1 MEINDRLRM
10 LSRIV
15 EPEGTVVTLT
25 LDLSKAGILPPAARV
40 FLKDQVHDHLLS
52 EARPPSVQHTLKNLL
67 KRLVHFVEQDL
78 RPESNGLFLV
88 AGPTV
93 WEPMEVRVPLRN
105 FIHVGRTAY
114 LAPLLEAASRA
125 PRALVFRLDPERAR
139 IDEIHLAGNRTV
151 RVLESR
157 ERGGRRSA
165 SKKTGYPGRGGAEQD
180 LQQRHAGEM
189 ARALIRETAAATSSL
204 GGEPPVEAIYLVGRK
219 EHLKAFAEALPAD
232 LRGRLVHGGPLV
244 RSVSGLPA
252 AVIADLEHRAG
263 ARRELEVQGFEE
275 ARAEG
280 LKAALGP
287 RDVLE
292 HLYEDKVSRI
302 FLDAED
308 PIPGVVCKSCGS
320 RTPGLVERCHFCSED
335 VVPTSIT
342 QEVVAYAL
350 ANPPLAV
357 TFVPPGTGWLR
368 DLGGM
373 AAVLCVKGMR
383 RKAVVAGRG

>member
-1 MEINDRLRM
+1 
-10 LSRIV
+10 
-15 EPEGTVVTLT
+15 
-25 LDLSKAGILPPAARV
+25 
-40 FLKDQVHDHLLS
+40 
-52 EARPPSVQHTLKNLL
+52 
-67 KRLVHFVEQDL
+67 
-78 RPESNGLFLV
+78 
-88 AGPTV
+88 
-93 WEPMEVRVPLRN
+93 
-105 FIHVGRTAY
+105 
-114 LAPLLEAASRA
+114 
-125 PRALVFRLDPERAR
+125 
-139 IDEIHLAGNRTV
+139 
-151 RVLESR
+151 
-157 ERGGRRSA
+157 
-165 SKKTGYPGRGGAEQD
+165 
-180 LQQRHAGEM
+180 M